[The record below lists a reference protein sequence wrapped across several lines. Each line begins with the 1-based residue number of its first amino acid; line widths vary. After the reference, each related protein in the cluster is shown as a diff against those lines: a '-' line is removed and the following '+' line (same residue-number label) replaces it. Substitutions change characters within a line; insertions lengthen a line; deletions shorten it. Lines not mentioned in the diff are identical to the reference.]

1 MVITIGETVNRL
13 EIQNWCD
20 ESGILTV
27 GKLREL
33 LTTMDDLTQVI
44 VYGGETYQ
52 NVNEVILADDENPAV
67 TLFLGSVVSPIQF

>member
-1 MVITIGETVNRL
+1 MNRL

-20 ESGILTV
+20 ESGVLTV

-33 LTTMDDLTQVI
+33 LATMDDLTQI
-44 VYGGETYQ
+44 TVYDGETYQ

>member
-1 MVITIGETVNRL
+1 MVIAKGETVNRL

-33 LTTMDDLTQVI
+33 LATMDDLTQI
-44 VYGGETYQ
+44 TVYDGETYQ

>member
-1 MVITIGETVNRL
+1 MNRL
-13 EIQNWCD
+13 EIQSWCD

-33 LTTMDDLTQVI
+33 LATMDDLTQI
-44 VYGGETYQ
+44 TVYDGETYQ

>member
-1 MVITIGETVNRL
+1 MNKL

-33 LTTMDDLTQVI
+33 LATMDDLTQITVCD
-44 VYGGETYQ
+44 GETYQ
-52 NVNEVILADDENPAV
+52 NVNEVILADDENPSV

>member
-1 MVITIGETVNRL
+1 MNKL

-33 LTTMDDLTQVI
+33 LATMDDLTQI
-44 VYGGETYQ
+44 TVYDGETYQ
-52 NVNEVILADDENPAV
+52 NINEVILADDENPSV

>member
-1 MVITIGETVNRL
+1 MNKL

-33 LTTMDDLTQVI
+33 LATMDDLTQITVCD
-44 VYGGETYQ
+44 GETYQ
-52 NVNEVILADDENPAV
+52 NINEVILADEENPSV

>member
-1 MVITIGETVNRL
+1 MNRL

>member
-1 MVITIGETVNRL
+1 VNRL

-44 VYGGETYQ
+44 VYGGLTYK

-67 TLFLGSVVSPIQF
+67 TLVLGSVVSPIQF